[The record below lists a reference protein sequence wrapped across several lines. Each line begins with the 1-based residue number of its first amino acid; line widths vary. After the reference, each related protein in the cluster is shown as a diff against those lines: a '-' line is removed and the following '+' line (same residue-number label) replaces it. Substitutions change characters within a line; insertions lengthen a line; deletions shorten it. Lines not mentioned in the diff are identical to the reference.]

1 MERRGK
7 RRSHH
12 MDDVSMMEEKR
23 REWIRGEEGDLGS
36 HEGEDVGEGAIEGG
50 DEEDLGFSGW
60 LGLNGPTM
68 GLVVLIEVG
77 LLIGP
82 PL

>member
-23 REWIRGEEGDLGS
+23 REWIRGEE
-36 HEGEDVGEGAIEGG
+36 I
-50 DEEDLGFSGW
+50 SG
-60 LGLNGPTM
+60 LM
-68 GLVVLIEVG
+68 KERM
-77 LLIGP
+77 
-82 PL
+82 